1 MSDPRA
7 RITNARREL
16 TTRPP
21 TAAPDVVT
29 VLKPP
34 PASVGSTTVPGKRH
48 GRKRSIGLHLPGP
61 TCDAIRRAAAHDGA
75 TLADIVLTAIE
86 RSGPQVTNETGGAL
100 FPARQRRL
108 RTNLDRPQ
116 TLFILL
122 TPSEAE
128 TLASLAEKARTSMS
142 ALVTE
147 AVANDVVPGREQP
160 ARDSRFAIGRVP

>member
-16 TTRPP
+16 TTKPP
-21 TAAPDVVT
+21 TTAAAVVP
-29 VLKPP
+29 VVMPP

-48 GRKRSIGLHLPGP
+48 GRKRSIGLHLPGR
-61 TCDAIRRAAAHDGA
+61 TCDAIRHAAAHDSI
-75 TLADIVLTAIE
+75 TLGDVVLTAIE
-86 RSGPQVTNETGGAL
+86 RSRPQVPNETPGAL

-122 TPSEAE
+122 TTVEAE
-128 TLASLAEKARTSMS
+128 TLASLAEQARTSMS

-147 AVANDVVPGREQP
+147 AIEISSIP
-160 ARDSRFAIGRVP
+160 ARNHPARG

>member
-16 TTRPP
+16 TTKPH
-21 TAAPDVVT
+21 TAAADVVA
-29 VLKPP
+29 VVMPP
-34 PASVGSTTVPGKRH
+34 PASIGSTTVPGKRH
-48 GRKRSIGLHLPGP
+48 GRKRSIGLHLPGL
-61 TCDAIRRAAAHDGA
+61 TCDAIRRAAEHDGT
-75 TLADIVLTAIE
+75 TLADIVLIAIE
-86 RSGPQVTNETGGAL
+86 RLGSRTPNETPGAL

-122 TPSEAE
+122 TPTEAE
-128 TLASLAEKARTSMS
+128 TLASLAEQARTSMS

-147 AVANDVVPGREQP
+147 AFEIAPMAEQEHSSVA
-160 ARDSRFAIGRVP
+160 ACLL

>member
-1 MSDPRA
+1 MSNPRA

-16 TTRPP
+16 TTKPP
-21 TAAPDVVT
+21 AAAAAVVA
-29 VLKPP
+29 VVMPP

-61 TCDAIRRAAAHDGA
+61 TCDAIRHAAAQDGT
-75 TLADIVLTAIE
+75 TLADVVLTAIE
-86 RSGPQVTNETGGAL
+86 QSRPPVPSETSGAL

-122 TPSEAE
+122 TPTEAE
-128 TLASLAEKARTSMS
+128 TLASLAVLARTSMS

-147 AVANDVVPGREQP
+147 AFENDPMHAPKQ
-160 ARDSRFAIGRVP
+160 RVRR